1 MGLFFER
8 HFEVLEPELQQ
19 AFVAL
24 LDAPDADLFEWLTQK
39 NYPEGGPLL
48 FYIPKSLAPW
58 VQGPVRLSQSRLRR
72 LYLITVHTAA
82 MAVALLF
89 CLTTYPQVSAWDAV
103 IAFILAVVSSGC
115 VLCSA
120 LYYWRVEAHKRL
132 IALFY
137 DGVYWHLTFP
147 SSGERPRLYR
157 AELVRGS
164 SVTYR
169 SLFSHLSHLDR

>member
-1 MGLFFER
+1 
-8 HFEVLEPELQQ
+8 
-19 AFVAL
+19 
-24 LDAPDADLFEWLTQK
+24 
-39 NYPEGGPLL
+39 
-48 FYIPKSLAPW
+48 
-58 VQGPVRLSQSRLRR
+58 
-72 LYLITVHTAA
+72 

-132 IALFY
+132 VALFY
-137 DGVYWHLTFP
+137 DGVYWHLTFH
-147 SSGERPRLYR
+147 SSGKRPRLYR

-169 SLFSHLSHLDR
+169 SLFFLTFRTLTGKTVRVDLWRDQVSPTAFRRLYVLLNWAKTNLD